1 MITGVIFFGWW
12 LEEMSAVFIGAAII
26 FAIVLRMP
34 ESMFI
39 EKFISGAASLLGVS
53 LIIGVARGVTIVMNE
68 GNISDSLLYQSSLL
82 VGDMPPALFI
92 VMLMTLYLVFTI
104 FIASTSGMAVVT
116 MPILGSLALMLGIPG
131 NDTVNAYLFGLG
143 IMNLISPTGLLLPS
157 LALVNVS
164 YRSWLKFITPLLL
177 ILYIVCAAFLVL
189 SVMIK

>member
-1 MITGVIFFGWW
+1 
-12 LEEMSAVFIGAAII
+12 
-26 FAIVLRMP
+26 
-34 ESMFI
+34 
-39 EKFISGAASLLGVS
+39 
-53 LIIGVARGVTIVMNE
+53 MNE

-164 YRSWLKFITPLLL
+164 YSSWLKFITPLLL
-177 ILYIVCAAFLVL
+177 MLYIVCAAFLVL
-189 SVMIK
+189 SVMFK